1 MEQHCPSGT
10 LLDAHAWF
18 SEEVTGLDGKWRF
31 LDLNG
36 PEPDGWLEQ
45 EYDDRKWSRVLLPE
59 TGTEAHAGKGLYR
72 KAFQL
77 SGNRGS
83 RRVILRFAQIS
94 EELSLWINGQF
105 QGTATDLWGDV
116 EFDITSALRKD
127 GNQVCIRSSGP
138 LTGSIGLYVLP
149 LRAITDV
156 RFCRRSTGQ
165 GASALSVQVRCTNS
179 EGFTVRMA
187 LMDGPDIVSHGEGV
201 VRDGVCEALLD
212 MEGIRC
218 WNPEAPALY
227 RLALILWDGLAIH
240 HTREMTIGIREA
252 KAEEKLLTVNGRSE
266 QIFAMLYLPNT
277 EEARIAEELQVIRN
291 HNFNGIL
298 LRCRANDALLSAC
311 DRIGLYVLEQTG
323 IPREAR
329 TEALPERLSVPRA
342 SHPCLIGWDLD
353 ATDTIPLTMGSELKL
368 LNTVPETWQ
377 ESVYVIG
384 AYRNTSYD
392 GQPVPGFVSEQ
403 GALLPGI
410 REARRKLAPVVCRF
424 SDGVLTLE
432 NRSRFL
438 STGAYDGRL
447 VLCRDGEETVSRAI
461 EQNVLPGESI
471 TFPVETRY
479 DIYKPG
485 RYHLSAEFRRKE
497 DGILLSRDQW
507 EVGNLRHIYDEN
519 PGGTIRNTVPETW
532 QESVYVI
539 GAYRNTSYDGQPVP
553 GFVSEQ
559 GALLPGIREAR
570 RKLAPVVCRFSDGVL
585 TLENRSRFLSTGAYD
600 GRLVLCRDG
609 EETVSRAIEQN
620 VLPGESIT
628 FPVETRYDIYKP
640 GRYHLSAEFRR
651 KEDGI
656 LLSRDQW
663 EVGNLRHIYDENP
676 GGTIREEAGLLLLR
690 SQDSGYTIDRS
701 TGCPEQISCFGL
713 ELLTQALTPV
723 FSEPMAGLRLPDEW
737 ERFTARWKKP
747 RPAILEVDQM
757 TRRVSASFRLGSG
770 LMQTYRLFTDGS
782 LALELRLRTGKTAP
796 DRMGWKCKLDSRL
809 TQCRWFGLGPDSSG
823 EGRYFGIHQGL
834 PEDQGLRETVYALT
848 LADEAGAGMKMRS
861 EEGFR
866 FSLWEGT
873 LTLLLPES
881 VEWKPHTT
889 YTFHLTISP
898 CQWK

>member
-519 PGGTIRNTVPETW
+519 PGGTIR
-532 QESVYVI
+532 
-539 GAYRNTSYDGQPVP
+539 
-553 GFVSEQ
+553 
-559 GALLPGIREAR
+559 
-570 RKLAPVVCRFSDGVL
+570 
-585 TLENRSRFLSTGAYD
+585 
-600 GRLVLCRDG
+600 
-609 EETVSRAIEQN
+609 
-620 VLPGESIT
+620 
-628 FPVETRYDIYKP
+628 
-640 GRYHLSAEFRR
+640 
-651 KEDGI
+651 
-656 LLSRDQW
+656 
-663 EVGNLRHIYDENP
+663 
-676 GGTIREEAGLLLLR
+676 EEAGLLLLR